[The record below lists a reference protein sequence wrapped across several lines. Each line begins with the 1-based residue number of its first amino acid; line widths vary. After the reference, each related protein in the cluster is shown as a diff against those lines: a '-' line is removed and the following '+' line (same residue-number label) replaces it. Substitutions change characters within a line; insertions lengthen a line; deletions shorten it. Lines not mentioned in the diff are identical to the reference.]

1 MFFLLPVLAVVAETA
16 TAVTGTVLASTG
28 AVGAAIAAGTTA
40 IGGIAGAAATGAAT
54 SLGIEAA
61 TAGSSGDYYGR
72 RHDDSIECRN
82 DRSHRKWKEFDNR

>member
-40 IGGIAGAAATGAAT
+40 IGGIAGGQLLEQQPH
-54 SLGIEAA
+54 LGLKRQLRQQWGLLRQEA
-61 TAGSSGDYYGR
+61 R
-72 RHDDSIECRN
+72 RQH
-82 DRSHRKWKEFDNR
+82 